1 MLGLALVA
9 KEFILITVSAKW
21 LESVPLLQL
30 LCIYGAFY
38 PVTMLYSYMA
48 ISRGKSGINLFC
60 TITLCILIWVGLL
73 LMYPYGVY
81 SMVVYFVA
89 INVAWL
95 FVWQWFAWRMVRL
108 SLWSALADILPFFLL
123 AAGVMAFTWYITMPI
138 QNIFLALGV
147 KIALAFSL
155 YTGLSY
161 LSGAQIMR
169 ETLDYIKHLHRKS

>member
-1 MLGLALVA
+1 
-9 KEFILITVSAKW
+9 
-21 LESVPLLQL
+21 
-30 LCIYGAFY
+30 
-38 PVTMLYSYMA
+38 
-48 ISRGKSGINLFC
+48 
-60 TITLCILIWVGLL
+60 
-73 LMYPYGVY
+73 
-81 SMVVYFVA
+81 MVVYFVA